1 MRSPLEAFRRR
12 VGALD
17 GAIPP
22 AGWRRG
28 RGLERSSCQSADP
41 LGEKRPKTTVLA
53 EWVCALAD
61 SLSGVVCCVHVD
73 S

>member
-28 RGLERSSCQSADP
+28 RGLERCSCQSADP
-41 LGEKRPKTTVLA
+41 LGEKRPNTTVLA
-53 EWVCALAD
+53 EWVCALGK
-61 SLSGVVCCVHVD
+61 SKPGEVR
-73 S
+73 